1 MLVYC
6 TAPVYCCLSKYVL
19 LVCLP
24 MTSLNRNAKGAK
36 ELYIFDLFSR
46 LLTVRASLIT
56 SLRWAAN
63 STFECEPVSFS
74 LWITDVYHT
83 RNFGILAS
91 HTHGYITCN
100 LFLSNCTFV
109 SAVVELTA
117 VKLWLQHVLCFIN
130 NWRLDCIANFT
141 GNVIHL
147 KRMNTDR

>member
-6 TAPVYCCLSKYVL
+6 KAPVYCCLSNYVSL
-19 LVCLP
+19 ICLP

-36 ELYIFDLFSR
+36 ELYLFDLFSR
-46 LLTVRASLIT
+46 LLTASIT
-56 SLRWAAN
+56 HHQPEMRCKWHIWMWA
-63 STFECEPVSFS
+63 SQFS
-74 LWITDVYHT
+74 LWITDVSRT

-109 SAVVELTA
+109 SAVAELTA
-117 VKLWLQHVLCFIN
+117 VTLWLQHVLCFIN
-130 NWRLDCIANFT
+130 NQRLDCIANFT